1 MRQLLILAAVALATA
16 TFTADAQQQRY
27 RWVDDNGS
35 IRISDRIPPSAADKR
50 IEVLNARGMVVKVME
65 PKRELTAE
73 EAAALEAERLAAE
86 EEKAAQERQ
95 ARRDRMLLD
104 TYTSVDDLIR
114 SRDTR
119 VSSLEA
125 QIVVSRDALEAHRT
139 HLAELEENAAGH
151 VNAGREVPPGLVKRM
166 EETREQFESTKK
178 FVEMREQEQADIR
191 AQFEADIARFQA
203 LRGIGQRED

>member
-1 MRQLLILAAVALATA
+1 MMRQFLILAAVALATA
-16 TFTADAQQQRY
+16 TFTVDAQQRY

-50 IEVLNARGMVVKVME
+50 IEVLNSRGMVVRVME
-65 PKRELTAE
+65 PKRELTPEEKATQERERIAAE
-73 EAAALEAERLAAE
+73 EAE
-86 EEKAAQERQ
+86 AAQKAQ

-104 TYTSVDDLIR
+104 TYTSVDDLVR

-119 VSSLEA
+119 VSSLQA

-139 HLAELEENAAGH
+139 HLVDLEETAAGH
-151 VNAGREVPPGLVKRM
+151 VSAGRDVPPALAKKL
-166 EETREQFESTKK
+166 EETRGQFESTKR

-203 LRGIGQRED
+203 LRGSGLRED

>member
-1 MRQLLILAAVALATA
+1 MMRQLLILTAVALATA
-16 TFTADAQQQRY
+16 TFAADAQQRY

-50 IEVLNARGMVVKVME
+50 IEVLNSRGMVVRVME

-73 EAAALEAERLAAE
+73 EQAALEAERVAAE
-86 EEKAAQERQ
+86 EAKAAQEAQ

-104 TYTSVDDLIR
+104 TYTSVDDLVR

-119 VSSLEA
+119 VSSLQA
-125 QIVVSRDALEAHRT
+125 QIVVSRDALEAHRA
-139 HLAELEENAAGH
+139 HLVELEENAAGH
-151 VNAGREVPPGLVKRM
+151 QSAGRDVPPGLVKKI
-166 EETREQFESTKK
+166 EETREQFESTKR

-203 LRGIGQRED
+203 LRGN